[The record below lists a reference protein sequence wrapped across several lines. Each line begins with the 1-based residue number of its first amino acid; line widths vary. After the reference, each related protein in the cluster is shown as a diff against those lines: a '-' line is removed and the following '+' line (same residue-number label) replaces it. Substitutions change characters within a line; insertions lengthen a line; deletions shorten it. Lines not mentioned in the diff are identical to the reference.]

1 MAQARMRRV
10 YLIDDHQL
18 VREGLRGLLEA
29 AGHTVAGEAAD
40 TLTAVRE
47 VGALAPDIVLLDL
60 MLGEGSGLLF
70 LTQFKQTPLAAKTI
84 VLSMSNHLPHLR
96 EAQALGA
103 KGYVLKGASSS
114 ELLEA
119 IETVATGGSYVSA
132 ALRGAVTTMQTAM
145 QSIESRLATL
155 SARERQIM
163 ELVVRGNTS
172 ADIAARVFLSPKT
185 VETYR
190 SRLMRKLEVSDVTG
204 LVRLAMRCG
213 MFDPES

>member
-1 MAQARMRRV
+1 MRSV

-29 AGHTVAGEAAD
+29 AGHTVVGEAAD
-40 TLTAVRE
+40 VATAVQQIA
-47 VGALAPDIVLLDL
+47 ALAPDVVLLDL
-60 MLGEGSGLLF
+60 MLGEESGLSF
-70 LTQFKQTPLAAKTI
+70 LTRSKQTPFVGATI

-119 IETVATGGSYVSA
+119 IEAVAAGGSYVSA
-132 ALRGAVTTMQTAM
+132 ALRGAAATMQTAM
-145 QSIESRLATL
+145 ASIENRLATL

-163 ELVVRGNTS
+163 EMVVRGSTS
-172 ADIAARVFLSPKT
+172 ADIATLVFLSPKT

-213 MFDPES
+213 MLDPDC